1 MSKTHYL
8 REVVKLKYNS
18 EPRERRELAVSAVH
32 ERACSTSDNVK
43 WKLGLDKL
51 PAVCVPR
58 VRANSEVSFKVV
70 LVHALV
76 YRAGVLSVA

>member
-1 MSKTHYL
+1 MSKTHFL

-43 WKLGLDKL
+43 WKLGLEKL

-58 VRANSEVSFKVV
+58 VRANSESFKIV